1 MPPTYSEIMRLE
13 LKSENNNSLNSLSNV
28 FKAVFLLVLIIFFF
42 DVSLKLG
49 IISKH
54 YQIQYSCNHLS
65 VDKSKSNFE
74 KLSKLSNLKN
84 KQKILE
90 FCREVIK

>member
-1 MPPTYSEIMRLE
+1 MKLE
-13 LKSENNNSLNSLSNV
+13 LKSENENYSKLFSTV
-28 FKAVFLLVLIIFFF
+28 FKTVSSLAVIFFLC
-42 DVSLKLG
+42 DLSLKLG

-54 YQIQYSCNHLS
+54 FQIQYSCNHLS

-84 KQKILE
+84 KQRILE